1 MRSAMETHQLL
12 VTLLALLPKDGTPVT
27 VAALATAA
35 GISQARVTNTLFD
48 TWYAGQVGYDMP
60 RSTAGKVLRWR
71 DPTYIWRWMRRAKDP
86 LVTTRSFRA
95 KTS

>member
-1 MRSAMETHQLL
+1 MSTHAQLL

-60 RSTAGKVLRWR
+60 RDSYFSIRTGDAL
-71 DPTYIWRWMRRAKDP
+71 
-86 LVTTRSFRA
+86 
-95 KTS
+95 

>member
-1 MRSAMETHQLL
+1 MSTHAQLL

-60 RSTAGKVLRWR
+60 RDSYFAIRTGDTL
-71 DPTYIWRWMRRAKDP
+71 
-86 LVTTRSFRA
+86 
-95 KTS
+95 

>member
-35 GISQARVTNTLFD
+35 GISQPTVTNILFD
-48 TWYAGQVGYDMP
+48 PWFAGRLGYD
-60 RSTAGKVLRWR
+60 LRTDSYFAIR
-71 DPTYIWRWMRRAKDP
+71 TGDT
-86 LVTTRSFRA
+86 L
-95 KTS
+95 